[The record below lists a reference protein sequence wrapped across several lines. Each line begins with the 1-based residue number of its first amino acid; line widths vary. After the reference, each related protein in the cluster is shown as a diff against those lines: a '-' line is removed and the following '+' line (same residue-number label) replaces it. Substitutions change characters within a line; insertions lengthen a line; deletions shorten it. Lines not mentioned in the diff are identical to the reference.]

1 MPTVIPKLQAEFDKN
16 KYTDLEKKIR
26 AEIIEKG
33 SIPTIACIYGDMK
46 DCIGFVE
53 EIIRPKEGGFLIKL
67 YGCSFL
73 FKGHSDPEL
82 TATLKRALI
91 ETIKLFMKIPFVF
104 VIPYFALF
112 RRKATK
118 AIMKWFAYIYAVA
131 INPSG
136 RKNRILDEK
145 EFNIFPREILR
156 VGSVFA
162 DRIKDDEL
170 KGYVLKFIKFCAT
183 VIECDNAYRYRIQD
197 ILSNW
202 DKSKN
207 STKEVGRLFDLMISR
222 ETSVPYKMRVFKKAT
237 MSVLYMSRGSRKF
250 LSQIINEIDFKKIEM
265 DESDRYFSLL
275 IHGYNTKGWSL
286 EDRIRI
292 KDLIDERLGHVMFS
306 DTILGKK

>member
-1 MPTVIPKLQAEFDKN
+1 MPTVIPKLQAEYDKN
-16 KYTDLEKKIR
+16 IYTELEKKIR

-33 SIPTIACIYGDMK
+33 SIPTIACVYGDTK
-46 DCIGFVE
+46 DCVGFVE
-53 EIIRPKEGGFLIKL
+53 EVIRPEEGGFLIKL

-73 FKGHSDPEL
+73 FKGHSDPDL

-104 VIPYFALF
+104 IIPYFALF
-112 RRKATK
+112 RRKAIK

-136 RKNRILDEK
+136 MKNRVLDEK
-145 EFNIFPREILR
+145 EFNTFPREILR

-170 KGYVLKFIKFCAT
+170 KEYVLKFIKFCAT

-197 ILSNW
+197 IISNW
-202 DKSKN
+202 DKTKN
-207 STKEVGRLFDLMISR
+207 PVKEAGRLFDLMISR
-222 ETSVPYKMRVFKKAT
+222 ETSIPYKMRVFKKAM
-237 MSVLYMSRGSRKF
+237 MSVLYLSRGVRRV
-250 LSQIINEIDFKKIEM
+250 LAQIINEIDFKKIEM

-275 IHGYNTKGWSL
+275 ISGYNTKGWRL
-286 EDRIRI
+286 EDRKKI
-292 KDLIDERLGHVMFS
+292 KELIDERLGHVMFS